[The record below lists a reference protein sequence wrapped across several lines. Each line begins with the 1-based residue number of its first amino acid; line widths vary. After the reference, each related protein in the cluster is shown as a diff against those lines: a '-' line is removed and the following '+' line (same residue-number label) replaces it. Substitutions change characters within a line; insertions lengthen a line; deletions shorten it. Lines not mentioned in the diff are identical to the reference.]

1 MMQAG
6 HNKAATSVNFSVFAC
21 NYCQKELKEKA
32 VIKPTYFLTGD
43 FELRTL
49 HVCLFMVGSM
59 FHCRQQWKPMH
70 ASTNKP
76 VLLAALLL
84 ALAPAL
90 SQAADAA
97 LTPAPS
103 AQLSSPVA
111 KLPSLASTAKA
122 GGDDGYKETD
132 VWGRIRT
139 GFAIPDLNNELVA
152 KHITWYTSRPDYI
165 ARTSARASLY
175 LFHVVTELEKRG
187 MPTELALLPF
197 IESAFNPNALSSANA
212 AGMWQFVPGT
222 GRDLNLKQT
231 AFKDDRRG
239 IIASTDA
246 ALTYLQS
253 LRHVRRLATGAG
265 RLQLGPGFG
274 AEGHRP
280 QPGGRQ
286 ADRLR
291 EPGRPDAGRDPQLR
305 AQAAGGE
312 EHHRQSGPVRRDPA
326 ADRQHALLHRRR
338 QDRRHRPEHR
348 RPAGRNVG
356 RRVQGAEPAIQASR
370 HHRRRTDQDF
380 AADRKR
386 RQVPPEPGAVG
397 PRAVDLDH
405 DQDHQRPRTHRNA
418 GLALPHDARS
428 DTPGQQHPAENR
440 AGGRF
445 DHPGAENLHLGQR
458 RHQLRRGRP
467 RRQAQ
472 QLQAGQGPPRR

>member
-97 LTPAPS
+97 LPPPPS

-246 ALTYLQS
+246 ALAPVVGGQRQLPVAEHVVQALQIGQGGVGRGDDAAAVI
-253 LRHVRRLATGAG
+253 LEGGLFEVQVATRARHELPHAG
-265 RLQLGPGFG
+265 RVG
-274 AEGHRP
+274 A
-280 QPGGRQ
+280 RQ
-286 ADRLR
+286 
-291 EPGRPDAGRDPQLR
+291 G
-305 AQAAGGE
+305 
-312 EHHRQSGPVRRDPA
+312 VR
-326 ADRQHALLHRRR
+326 
-338 QDRRHRPEHR
+338 
-348 RPAGRNVG
+348 V
-356 RRVQGAEPAIQASR
+356 V
-370 HHRRRTDQDF
+370 
-380 AADRKR
+380 
-386 RQVPPEPGAVG
+386 
-397 PRAVDLDH
+397 
-405 DQDHQRPRTHRNA
+405 
-418 GLALPHDARS
+418 
-428 DTPGQQHPAENR
+428 
-440 AGGRF
+440 GRF
-445 DHPGAENLHLGQR
+445 DEGQQRQFGRHAAFFQFGDDVEQIQRGA
-458 RHQLRRGRP
+458 RRG
-467 RRQAQ
+467 
-472 QLQAGQGPPRR
+472 AGDVVGAARSEEHTSEL